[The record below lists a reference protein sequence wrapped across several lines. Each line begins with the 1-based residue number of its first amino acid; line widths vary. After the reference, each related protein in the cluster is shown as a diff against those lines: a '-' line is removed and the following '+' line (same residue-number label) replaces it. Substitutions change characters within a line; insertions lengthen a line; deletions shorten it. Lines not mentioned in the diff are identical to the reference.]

1 MCRDGRKINSFEKC
15 QAQCKIC
22 FGVAIFP
29 TRLSDEMVPLK
40 RHSCNFLILKA
51 ILSYRRPN
59 ISFALNCWG
68 LLLLSS
74 IHHTLEK
81 GSLHGLYYYFTV
93 SQTPSWS
100 QYKMSHCQLPVTS
113 QSTCKKKKWPWLGSN
128 GDKVSKKGLRNYCS
142 QPLIYAYCDFIRTQ
156 KTVESQRVWGRTL
169 FFIQPYL
176 IWLVKGAH
184 VSTEIVQPEKLM
196 SCSSLRNCGTAT

>member
-40 RHSCNFLILKA
+40 RHSCNFLTLKA
-51 ILSYRRPN
+51 ILSYWRPN

-113 QSTCKKKKWPWLGSN
+113 QSTCKKKWPWLGSN
-128 GDKVSKKGLRNYCS
+128 GDKVSKKDYVIIVHSLW
-142 QPLIYAYCDFIRTQ
+142 FMRT
-156 KTVESQRVWGRTL
+156 VIL
-169 FFIQPYL
+169 
-176 IWLVKGAH
+176 
-184 VSTEIVQPEKLM
+184 
-196 SCSSLRNCGTAT
+196 